1 MRETNRCHSPVHIS
15 CQIFAEHLVHADKK
29 TNAHFWREM
38 EGNDQRCPA
47 FLSDDLAEK
56 VATDSALDAA
66 KPESQST
73 RAVHPL
79 ELGT

>member
-1 MRETNRCHSPVHIS
+1 LPNI
-15 CQIFAEHLVHADKK
+15 LVHADKK
-29 TNAHFWREM
+29 TNALCWKWREM
-38 EGNDQRCPA
+38 I
-47 FLSDDLAEK
+47 SDVLPSYVMIWLK
-56 VATDSALDAA
+56 KLLQDSALDAA

>member
-1 MRETNRCHSPVHIS
+1 MIS
-15 CQIFAEHLVHADKK
+15 DVLPSYLMIWLKK
-29 TNAHFWREM
+29 LL
-38 EGNDQRCPA
+38 Q
-47 FLSDDLAEK
+47 
-56 VATDSALDAA
+56 DSALDAA